1 MEKITQTA
9 GINGNNNIVRILK
22 GSVISLITTM
32 ILLFILSAVLTY
44 TNVSESIISPVI
56 IVITAI
62 SILFGSQITTR
73 KIKKNGILNGG
84 IIGVIYIV
92 TLYLL
97 SSIIS
102 GNFALNTYSIVMII
116 ISMVAGMFGGVIGVN
131 IK

>member
-1 MEKITQTA
+1 MEKITQTV
-9 GINGNNNIVRILK
+9 GINVNNNIVTILK
-22 GSVISLITTM
+22 GSVISLITTI

-44 TNVSESIISPVI
+44 TNISENIISPVI

-84 IIGVIYIV
+84 IIGVIYII

-102 GNFALNTYSIVMII
+102 GNFAVNTYSIVMII
-116 ISMVAGMFGGVIGVN
+116 TSMVAGMFGGVIGVN

>member
-9 GINGNNNIVRILK
+9 GINVNNNIVTILK
-22 GSVISLITTM
+22 GSVISLITTI

-44 TNVSESIISPVI
+44 TNISENIISPVI

-84 IIGVIYIV
+84 IIGVIYII

-102 GNFALNTYSIVMII
+102 GNFAVNTYSIVMII
-116 ISMVAGMFGGVIGVN
+116 TSMVAGMFGGVIGVN

>member
-9 GINGNNNIVRILK
+9 GINVNNNVVTILK
-22 GSVISLITTM
+22 GSVISLITTI

-44 TNVSESIISPVI
+44 TNISENIISPVI

-84 IIGVIYIV
+84 IIGVIYII

-102 GNFALNTYSIVMII
+102 GNFAVNTYSIVMII
-116 ISMVAGMFGGVIGVN
+116 TSMVAGMFGGVIGVN